1 MRRVDYRDLI
11 GGGLIT
17 IAGAAAMY
25 HSLTAFTVGTAARM
39 GPGYFPAL
47 VGGLLMLCGV
57 MILIP
62 ALLRAGPMPVLEFRP
77 LFWISLSVLAFA
89 LLVLP
94 FGLVPAI
101 IAQSVLAGI
110 SDCKLSWRSSL
121 ILAGSLSVGA
131 TLVFKVGLGVILP
144 AFAWPW

>member
-17 IAGAAAMY
+17 FAGAAAMF

-47 VGGLLMLCGV
+47 VGGLLMLCGI
-57 MILIP
+57 MILVP
-62 ALLRAGPMPVLEFRP
+62 ALWRAGPMPILEVKP

-89 LLVLP
+89 LLVLT

-101 IAQSVLAGI
+101 IAQSLLAGM
-110 SDCKLSWRSSL
+110 SDSKLSWKGSL
-121 ILAGSLSVGA
+121 ILAAGLSVGA
-131 TLVFKVGLGVILP
+131 TLIFKVGLGVILP
-144 AFAWPW
+144 TFAWPW

>member
-17 IAGAAAMY
+17 LVGAAAMY
-25 HSLTAFTVGTAARM
+25 HSLTAFNVGTAARM

-47 VGGLLMLCGV
+47 VGGLLMLCGI

-62 ALLRAGPMPVLEFRP
+62 ALLRAGSMPTFEWRP
-77 LFWISLSVLAFA
+77 LFWISLSTLAFA
-89 LLVLP
+89 VLLVP

-101 IAQSVLAGI
+101 VVQTVVAGI
-110 SDCKLSWRSSL
+110 SDCKLSWRGSL
-121 ILAGSLSVGA
+121 ILAGALSVGA
-131 TLVFKVGLGVILP
+131 TLLFKVGLGLVVP
-144 AFAWPW
+144 VFAWPW

>member
-1 MRRVDYRDLI
+1 MRKVDYRDLI
-11 GGGLIT
+11 GGGLVT
-17 IAGAAAMY
+17 LAGAVATY
-25 HSLTAFTVGTAARM
+25 HSLTAFAVGTAARM

-62 ALLRAGPMPVLEFRP
+62 ALLRAGPMPTFEFRP

-94 FGLVPAI
+94 FGLVPAV

-110 SDCKLSWRSSL
+110 SDSKLYWKGSL
-121 ILAGSLSVGA
+121 ILAGSLSIGA
-131 TLVFKVGLGVILP
+131 ALVFKVGLGVLLP